1 MAFSSQL
8 CCPLPQSSCSVFRV
22 RKRDTFSWVGI
33 SDIGKGSWN
42 SPGKNESDSHALGL
56 WNLNNPRRC
65 MLLSSLYTE
74 ADRVSEKSRDLAK
87 WQWLLSVALR
97 SLLLSWLQSFLQ
109 RLQSLSSQGV
119 GERGVQFCIFSSS
132 KKHLTMSEETFGCC
146 ALRKEMLSAS
156 SGWKVGM
163 LLSVRQCRGQCTTT
177 KNSTCLICQQSQ
189 GRETFLQSWE
199 KEKEKKQTQ
208 RRESMASLEH
218 VGLETLEASWVK
230 SEIGL
235 QTKRAR
241 RDQRKRQTLQT
252 ARHRFN
258 KQEDSHVRLVL
269 GRCKTSRSLHLPTRI
284 WSLYRGLNGV
294 WSCILSWWS
303 QQCLALSG
311 LCPWNSS
318 GCGNSGQNIYYRD
331 RDCMWRLWLPG
342 LSSWSNHLSHPLNI
356 FLRKNKEGKTKEE
369 GPANTAWQRSTNH
382 FHRTQNLTTVLMP
395 DV

>member
-1 MAFSSQL
+1 MAFSLQL
-8 CCPLPQSSCSVFRV
+8 CCPLPQSSCSVCRV

-65 MLLSSLYTE
+65 MLLSSLCTE
-74 ADRVSEKSRDLAK
+74 ADGVSEKSRDLAK
-87 WQWLLSVALR
+87 WQWLLSAALR

-119 GERGVQFCIFSSS
+119 GESGVQFWIFSSS

-156 SGWKVGM
+156 SGWRAGM

-189 GRETFLQSWE
+189 GWETFLQSWE
-199 KEKEKKQTQ
+199 KEKKKKQTH

-230 SEIGL
+230 SETGL

-258 KQEDSHVRLVL
+258 KQGDSHVRLVL
-269 GRCKTSRSLHLPTRI
+269 GGSKTSRSLHLPTRI
-284 WSLYRGLNGV
+284 WKVYIEALMGFGHVFYPDGLNNALLFQGCV
-294 WSCILSWWS
+294 LETALTVGTVGRIYITRTGIACGGSDCQASACGPNTCHILSIS
-303 QQCLALSG
+303 FSKRMRRVKLKRKAQQIRPGRGALT
-311 LCPWNSS
+311 
-318 GCGNSGQNIYYRD
+318 
-331 RDCMWRLWLPG
+331 
-342 LSSWSNHLSHPLNI
+342 I
-356 FLRKNKEGKTKEE
+356 FTGSRI
-369 GPANTAWQRSTNH
+369 
-382 FHRTQNLTTVLMP
+382 
-395 DV
+395 